1 MKTFQQYLEEN
12 HPETIEEGW
21 GKNLIT
27 AGLIGMAGLG
37 AAGKIKPT
45 IDLVKSAVTS
55 GSHDEFDDEDREVS
69 NYDQKLK
76 IAAQKVGIPK
86 SEYGRLKGH
95 ATGGIVTVV
104 NGKKVPLT
112 PKEQKYVRSIEQ
124 LRKSMGN

>member
-1 MKTFQQYLEEN
+1 MKTFQQYLEDN
-12 HPETIEEGW
+12 HPETIEEGL
-21 GKNLIT
+21 GKNLVT

-45 IDLVKSAVTS
+45 IDIVKSAVTS
-55 GSHDEFDDEDREVS
+55 QEDQDKDDDERGMI

-76 IAAQKVGIPK
+76 IAAQKAKVPK
-86 SEYGRLKGH
+86 SEWGKLKGH

-104 NGKKVPLT
+104 NGRKVPLT
-112 PKEQKYVRSIEQ
+112 PKEQRDVKAVEQ

>member
-1 MKTFQQYLEEN
+1 
-12 HPETIEEGW
+12 
-21 GKNLIT
+21 
-27 AGLIGMAGLG
+27 MAGLG

-45 IDLVKSAVTS
+45 VNLVKNAITS
-55 GSHDEFDDEDREVS
+55 QVHDEFDDEDREVS

-112 PKEQKYVRSIEQ
+112 PKEQKYVKDIEQ
-124 LRKSMGN
+124 LRRSMGN

>member
-1 MKTFQQYLEEN
+1 MKTFKEYLEEN

-21 GKNLIT
+21 GRNLVT
-27 AGLIGMAGLG
+27 LGLIGMAGLG

-45 IDLVKSAVTS
+45 IDIVKSAVTS
-55 GSHDEFDDEDREVS
+55 QEDQDDDETGMI

-76 IAAQKVGIPK
+76 TAAQKAGVPK
-86 SEYGRLKGH
+86 SEFGRLKGH

-104 NGKKVPLT
+104 NGRKVPLT
-112 PKEQKYVRSIEQ
+112 RKEQRDVKAVEQ

>member
-21 GKNLIT
+21 GKNLVT

-37 AAGKIKPT
+37 AAGKIQPT
-45 IDLVKSAVTS
+45 INAVKSAVTS
-55 GSHDEFDDEDREVS
+55 DFQDEFDDEDAEMN

-76 IAAQKVGIPK
+76 IAAQKAGVPK
-86 SEYGRLKGH
+86 SEFNRLKGH
-95 ATGGIVTVV
+95 STGGIVTIV

-112 PKEQKYVRSIEQ
+112 PKEQKHVKSIEQ
-124 LRKSMGN
+124 LRRSMGN

>member
-1 MKTFQQYLEEN
+1 MKTFKEYLEEN

-21 GKNLIT
+21 GRNLVT

-45 IDLVKSAVTS
+45 IDIVKSAVTS
-55 GSHDEFDDEDREVS
+55 QEDQDDDETGMI

-76 IAAQKVGIPK
+76 TAAQKAGVPK
-86 SEYGRLKGH
+86 SEFGRLKGH

-104 NGKKVPLT
+104 NGRKVPLT
-112 PKEQKYVRSIEQ
+112 RKEQRDVKAVEQ

>member
-1 MKTFQQYLEEN
+1 MKTFQEYLKEK
-12 HPETIEEGW
+12 ETIEEGW
-21 GKNLIT
+21 GKNLVT

-45 IDLVKSAVTS
+45 IDAVKSSVTS
-55 GSHDEFDDEDREVS
+55 SSQDEFDDEESEVS

-76 IAAQKVGIPK
+76 IAAQKAGVPK

-104 NGKKVPLT
+104 NGRKVPLT
-112 PKEQKYVRSIEQ
+112 PKEQKHVKAIEQ